1 MRSLTYQQKNVH
13 RFHLLRN
20 CLRISQIIFFC
31 LSLFRR
37 YHVSLQRVTFWNDVI
52 FPLKD
57 KIFAINERVTFVP
70 NIFYKSKTKPFQL
83 ILTCF
88 FSVVPHTHIY
98 TCLEF
103 HYRHFLQ
110 LCTSGKLH
118 EHITFFGAVYMIF
131 NEKK

>member
-20 CLRISQIIFFC
+20 CLRISHIIFFA
-31 LSLFRR
+31 SLFSDAIMFCCSALHFEMMWFFRWKIHFLPLMR
-37 YHVSLQRVTFWNDVI
+37 EPHLFQTFFQKQN
-52 FPLKD
+52 K
-57 KIFAINERVTFVP
+57 TFSV
-70 NIFYKSKTKPFQL
+70 NL
-83 ILTCF
+83 NLF

-131 NEKK
+131 NEKI